1 MNHPYDPNELNDPN
15 DPNDPNEHNKLNKLS
30 YFMNASDKKL
40 LITIDGPAGAGK
52 TTVSRLLAD
61 RLGYRYID
69 TGALYRG
76 VALAVKTR
84 GVNPEN
90 DADIAALC
98 RRLKLSFTLNNDRL
112 RLISDGEDV
121 TDRIRSPEITML
133 ASTVS
138 AKPMVRQYL
147 LDLQRDLGREKAAVF
162 EGRDMGTVVFP
173 EADVKFFLDASTKT
187 RALRRFE
194 ELKSKTSQTLDEVER
209 EMKQRDQND
218 STRQAAPLK
227 PAPDAVIIDSTDLNA
242 EQVVEAMLGYLA

>member
-1 MNHPYDPNELNDPN
+1 MSPSN
-15 DPNDPNEHNKLNKLS
+15 
-30 YFMNASDKKL
+30 KKL

-76 VALAVKTR
+76 VALAVKIQ
-84 GVNPEN
+84 GVSPEN

-98 RRLKLSFTLNNDRL
+98 QRLKLNFTLDNKEL
-112 RLISDGEDV
+112 RLISDGEDI

-133 ASTVS
+133 ASAVS
-138 AKPMVRQYL
+138 AKPVVRQYL
-147 LDLQRDLGREKAAVF
+147 LELQRNLGREKSVVF

-187 RALRRFE
+187 RALRRFA

-209 EMKQRDQND
+209 EMKQRDKND

-242 EQVVEAMLGYLA
+242 EQVVEVMLSHIE